1 MKKLLLA
8 LITSLLPCLVSAQ
21 SQCGQCHSTVVQL
34 TANHPNVQQLSA
46 ADCSKCHA
54 EGAKGI
60 FQKIHESHKGKV
72 PCGTC
77 HPPKQDSVVLR
88 QLSNGET
95 ISVTREDF
103 ELYSDLLSTEEE
115 SSSKLHLSKG
125 LRCNSCHKESAPQEG
140 ATVDNGNC
148 LACHGSYEELAKK
161 TQKAEKSDNPHTR
174 TGFNPSK
181 HIISTAAGYPY
192 AGVITS
198 SPSRRSRAIK
208 HASRASVPFPV
219 VITECV

>member
-60 FQKIHESHKGKV
+60 FQKIHESHKGKI

-161 TQKAEKSDNPHTR
+161 TQKAEKSDNPHSSHQGQLECSR
-174 TGFNPSK
+174 CHSGHSKAKSYCLECHSNFNQKMPEK
-181 HIISTAAGYPY
+181 
-192 AGVITS
+192 
-198 SPSRRSRAIK
+198 
-208 HASRASVPFPV
+208 
-219 VITECV
+219 

>member
-115 SSSKLHLSKG
+115 
-125 LRCNSCHKESAPQEG
+125 
-140 ATVDNGNC
+140 
-148 LACHGSYEELAKK
+148 
-161 TQKAEKSDNPHTR
+161 
-174 TGFNPSK
+174 
-181 HIISTAAGYPY
+181 
-192 AGVITS
+192 
-198 SPSRRSRAIK
+198 
-208 HASRASVPFPV
+208 
-219 VITECV
+219 